1 MSTLGTVAFGET
13 YDHLEVEQRLR
24 TSWDRLKLY
33 EFNPNSGK
41 PVYSIDTP
49 PPYVSAAHLHVGH
62 AMSYAQA
69 EFVVRYR
76 RMRGYSIYYPM
87 GFDDNGLPTER
98 YVERTYRINKH
109 NTTRS
114 EFRRVCL
121 EETAKG
127 AAVYEKV
134 WRALGL
140 SVDWRERYS
149 TIDSHS
155 RRTSQKSF
163 LDLFLKGLV
172 YRADEP
178 VLWDTADETALAQA
192 DLETLQ
198 RKSKMYDIVFE
209 GTGGKPLVISTTRP
223 ELLPACVGLFHHPDD
238 ARYAELRGGRAKVPL
253 FGHDVPILQ
262 SEDVDKEFGTGLM
275 MTCTFGDGED
285 VNKWRAHHLDTR
297 VVLTRNGRMNERA
310 GPYTGLQTIQ
320 ARAAIVK
327 DLVAAGVVRGE
338 ESVDQAVS
346 VGERSQQPI
355 EFQMVPQWF
364 IRVLDSKDEM
374 LARSAQL
381 EWNPP
386 HMKARLDA
394 WITGLKYDWNISRQ
408 RFYGV
413 PFPVWYVEETGDVIV
428 ANEADLPVDPTEDS
442 PPGWAREKYAGMTIR
457 PEQDVMDTWM
467 TSSVSPY
474 INLSWAGQGPGKGD
488 MSMMPMS
495 LRVQAFEI
503 IRTWLFYTLVKA
515 HYHRNE
521 LPWTSVMISGWGLNE
536 QGKKIAKRDLE
547 ASTDA
552 SGYNRY
558 VPDSVIEKYG
568 ADALRYWAAAARLGN
583 DLRYNEKD
591 VRAGRKIVVKLFNV
605 AKLAATYLA
614 DFDVAAPTVPITER
628 AIEDRWML
636 GRLDQVTDQV
646 TAAFESYDYAVGR
659 EALEKF
665 FWTVYCDNYVE
676 IVKDR
681 FWHPEAYP
689 NGSKP
694 AAQATLWESLRRLLA
709 VAAPYLP
716 FVTDEVYLR
725 LYAKHENAVS
735 IHVTAWPEPARRST
749 DRDADESMQLV
760 LKALDSWRYART
772 NLKLPPQR
780 TIRRI
785 DLDVP
790 PDVRSKLHAAGPTLR
805 AALRCQHVEFG
816 PGELETGHEG
826 WRLAFVPGEGDG
838 GLPDETER

>member
-1 MSTLGTVAFGET
+1 MTALGAITFAEN
-13 YDHLEVEQRLR
+13 YDHVGVEQRLR
-24 TSWDRLKLY
+24 SAWEAARLY
-33 EFNPNSGK
+33 EFDPNSGK

-69 EFVVRYR
+69 EFVIRYR

-98 YVERTYRINKH
+98 YVERTYKLNKH

-114 EFRRVCL
+114 EFRRICL

-127 AAVYEKV
+127 AAVYEGI

-140 SVDWRERYS
+140 SVDWRQRYS
-149 TIDSHS
+149 TIDPHS

-163 LDLFLKGLV
+163 LDLYAKGLV
-172 YRADEP
+172 YRTDEP

-198 RKSKMYDIVFE
+198 RKAKMYDIAF
-209 GTGGKPLVISTTRP
+209 TGQNGAPLIISTTRP
-223 ELLPACVGLFHHPDD
+223 ELIPACVGLFHHPDD
-238 ARYAELRGGRAKVPL
+238 ARYTKLSGGCATVPL
-253 FGHDVPILQ
+253 FGYDVPILQ
-262 SEDVDKEFGTGLM
+262 SDDVDKEFGTGLM
-275 MTCTFGDGED
+275 MVCTFGDGED
-285 VNKWRAHHLDTR
+285 VKKWRAHRLETR
-297 VVLTRNGRMNERA
+297 VVLTRDGRMNELA
-310 GPYTGLQTIQ
+310 GPYAGLQTPQ
-320 ARAAIVK
+320 ARAAIVR
-327 DLVAAGVVRGE
+327 DLAAANLVRAE
-338 ESVDQAVS
+338 KAVEQAVS
-346 VGERSQQPI
+346 VGERSGQPI

-364 IRVLDSKDEM
+364 IRVLDHKEDL

-381 EWNPP
+381 EWNPA
-386 HMKARLDA
+386 HMKTRLDA
-394 WITGLKYDWNISRQ
+394 WITGLRYDWNISRQ
-408 RFYGV
+408 RYYGV

-428 ANEADLPVDPTEDS
+428 ADEADLPVDPTED
-442 PPGWAREKYAGMTIR
+442 PPPAWAREKYAGMTIR

-474 INLSWAGQGPGKGD
+474 INLNWAGQGPGSGD

-503 IRTWLFYTLVKA
+503 IRTWLFYTVVKA

-521 LPWTSVMISGWGLNE
+521 LPWTAVMISGWGLNE

-558 VPDSVIEKYG
+558 DPYSVIEKYG

-591 VRAGRKIVVKLFNV
+591 VRAGRKFVVKLFNV
-605 AKLAATYLA
+605 AKLCATYLS
-614 DFDVAAPTVPITER
+614 DFDPDASSVPVAER
-628 AIEDRWML
+628 APEDRWLL
-636 GRLDQVTDQV
+636 GRLNQVIEQVTS
-646 TAAFESYDYAVGR
+646 AFDSYDYAVGR

-665 FWTVYCDNYVE
+665 FWTVYCDNYLE

-681 FWHPEAYP
+681 FWHPEAYAEE
-689 NGSKP
+689 SKQ

-716 FVTDEVYLR
+716 FITDEIYLR
-725 LYAKHENAVS
+725 MYTRHEQAIS
-735 IHVTAWPEPARRST
+735 IHVTSWPEPTPGGMDRAT
-749 DRDADESMQLV
+749 DDAMQLV
-760 LKALDSWRYART
+760 LKALEAWRYART

-780 TIRRI
+780 SIKRI
-785 DLDVP
+785 NLDVP
-790 PDVRSKLHAAGPTLR
+790 LDVRERLQALGPTLR
-805 AALRCQHVEFG
+805 AALRCRQVEFG
-816 PGELETGHEG
+816 PGELETGHDG
-826 WRLAFVPGEGDG
+826 WRLALVLGEAE
-838 GLPDETER
+838 DEQTAGPTV